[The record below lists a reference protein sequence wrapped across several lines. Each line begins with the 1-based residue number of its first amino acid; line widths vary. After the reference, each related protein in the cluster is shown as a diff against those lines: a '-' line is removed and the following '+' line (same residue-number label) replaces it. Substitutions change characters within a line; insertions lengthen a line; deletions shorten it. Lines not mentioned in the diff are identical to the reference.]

1 VPTAELKWGVDRFWK
16 VIFQQQQSTHANM
29 EISYAPTSYPVIVT
43 IFLKK
48 VCHGPLK
55 ILSAGI
61 LIFPFVGNRN
71 NESI

>member
-29 EISYAPTSYPVIVT
+29 EISYAPTSYRSHSNDIS
-43 IFLKK
+43 KK